1 MDVETIT
8 KGIGV
13 VTATFALIGGGYT
26 LSDKLGLFDKPILI
40 WAPEHFEITDGPV
53 DGPFRVI
60 VAREKIRDDCDVTGF
75 TLEIRDSEYVVHPAT
90 PSVTKFSGPANDKVD
105 KFGFNV
111 FIHEGHYDRVALGE
125 ATLLATINYE
135 CPEGPVVVHY
145 PDHENVRFNIE
156 RSTNG
161 V

>member
-1 MDVETIT
+1 MDLETVT

-26 LSDKLGLFDKPILI
+26 VSDKLGLFDKPILI

-53 DGPFRVI
+53 NGSFRVI
-60 VAREKIRDDCDVTGF
+60 VAREKIRDDCDVTAF
-75 TLEIRDSEYVVHPAT
+75 TLEVRDSEYVVHLAT
-90 PSVTKFSGPANDKVD
+90 SSITKFSGPANDKVD
-105 KFGFNV
+105 KFGFNF
-111 FIHEGHYDRVALGE
+111 FIHEGRYDRVALGE

-135 CPEGPVVVHY
+135 CPEGAVVVHY
-145 PDHENVRFNIE
+145 PDHENLRFNIE
-156 RSTNG
+156 RAANG

>member
-1 MDVETIT
+1 MDLDNIT
-8 KGIGV
+8 KGIGA

-26 LSDKLGLFDKPILI
+26 LSDKFGLFDKPILE
-40 WAPEHFEITDGPV
+40 WAPEHFEITDGPI

-60 VAREKIRDDCDVTGF
+60 VAREKIRDDCDVVGF

-105 KFGFNV
+105 KFGFNMYV
-111 FIHEGHYDRVALGE
+111 HEGHYDRVALGE

-145 PDHENVRFNIE
+145 PDHENLRFNIE
-156 RSTNG
+156 RASG
-161 V
+161 